1 MENRLKVGITHGDI
15 NGVAYEM
22 VIKMMAENRIC
33 EVCTPVFYG
42 SPKVAA
48 YYRKNLSVENFNLN
62 SIQNAQDANSKRCNV
77 INCVD
82 DAVKVEA
89 GRETPESDG
98 VAISV
103 LKRALDDLDN
113 KSLDVLVAAPQ
124 GVNSFKL
131 EEANGCI
138 DFLNR
143 RYETKYGM
151 PVLVGEKM
159 KMSFVT
165 THVPFREI
173 ANHLTVATVLSKLK
187 TLDYCLK
194 KDFSIRKPRIAVLGL
209 NPHTGE
215 NCNFG
220 EEEKNGL
227 IPAIEKARENGIMAL
242 GPYAADTLFSGTEY
256 EKFDAILALYY
267 DQGMIP
273 FKTIEGVE
281 GAVLVAGL
289 PVVYTSTVSGVAY
302 DIAGQGVAN
311 EQGLRKAVY
320 LAIDVFNTRMQN
332 IALARNPLPHYD
344 VAGNAN
350 ESDMNVE
357 QIAGVK
363 REEEDK

>member
-48 YYRKNLSVENFNLN
+48 YYRKNLSVENFNLS
-62 SIQNAQDANSKRCNV
+62 SIQSAREANSKRCNV

-89 GRETPESDG
+89 GKETPESDEA
-98 VAISV
+98 AIAV
-103 LKRALDDLDN
+103 LKKALDDLDQ
-113 KSLDVLVAAPQ
+113 KELDVVVAAPQ
-124 GVNSFKL
+124 GINSFKL
-131 EEANGCI
+131 ENASGCI
-138 DFLNR
+138 NFLSK
-143 RYETKYGM
+143 RYDAKFAM
-151 PVLVGEKM
+151 PLLVGEKM
-159 KMSFVT
+159 KMGFVT
-165 THVPFREI
+165 TQVPFREI
-173 ANHLTVATVLSKLK
+173 PENLTAANVLSKLK
-187 TLDYCLK
+187 TLDYCLRR
-194 KDFSIRKPRIAVLGL
+194 DFTIRKPRIAVLGL

-215 NCNFG
+215 NCVFG
-220 EEEKNGL
+220 EEEKNCL
-227 IPAIEKARENGIMAL
+227 IPAIEKARESGIMAL
-242 GPYAADTLFSGTEY
+242 GPYAADRLFSATEY
-256 EKFDAILALYY
+256 EKFDAVLALYY
-267 DQGMIP
+267 DQGMVP
-273 FKTIEGVE
+273 FKAIEGVE

-289 PVVYTSTVSGVAY
+289 PIVYTSTVSGVAY

-311 EQGLRKAVY
+311 EQGLRKALY

-332 IALARNPLPHYD
+332 SALSRNPLPHYD

-357 QIAGVK
+357 QIAGV
-363 REEEDK
+363 RGEEDK

>member
-15 NGVAYEM
+15 NGVAYEL

-62 SIQNAQDANSKRCNV
+62 SIQSAQDANSKRCNV

-89 GRETPESDG
+89 GKETPESDG
-98 VAISV
+98 AAMSV
-103 LKRALDDLDN
+103 LKKALDDLEQRM
-113 KSLDVLVAAPQ
+113 LDVVVAAPQ
-124 GVNSFKL
+124 GINSFKL
-131 EEANGCI
+131 ENANGCVE
-138 DFLNR
+138 FLNR
-143 RYETKYGM
+143 RYDSKFGM
-151 PVLVGEKM
+151 PLLVGEKM
-159 KMSFVT
+159 KMGFVT
-165 THVPFREI
+165 THMPFREI
-173 ANHLTVATVLSKLK
+173 AENLTAAHVFNKLK

-194 KDFSIRKPRIAVLGL
+194 RDFTIRKPRIAVLGL
-209 NPHTGE
+209 NPHAGE
-215 NCNFG
+215 NCTFG
-220 EEEKNGL
+220 EEEKTCL

-242 GPYAADTLFSGTEY
+242 GPYAADSLFSGMEY
-256 EKFDAILALYY
+256 EKFDAILALYH

-273 FKTIEGVE
+273 FKAIEGVE

-289 PVVYTSTVSGVAY
+289 PIVYTSTVSGMAY

-332 IALARNPLPHYD
+332 VALGRNPLPHYD

-363 REEEDK
+363 GEEEDK

>member
-62 SIQNAQDANSKRCNV
+62 SIQSARDANARRCNV
-77 INCVD
+77 INCVED
-82 DAVKVEA
+82 TVKVEA
-89 GRETPESDG
+89 GKETPESDG
-98 VAISV
+98 AAMSV
-103 LKRALDDLDN
+103 LKKALDDLDR
-113 KSLDVLVAAPQ
+113 KELDVLVAAPQ
-124 GVNSFKL
+124 GMDSFKL
-131 EEANGCI
+131 ENANGGVG
-138 DFLNR
+138 FLSG
-143 RYETKYGM
+143 RYDAKFAM
-151 PVLVGEKM
+151 PLLVGEKM
-159 KMSFVT
+159 KMGFVT

-173 ANHLTVATVLSKLK
+173 AENLTAANVFSKLK

-194 KDFSIRKPRIAVLGL
+194 RDFTIRKPRIAVLGL
-209 NPHTGE
+209 NPHTGGD
-215 NCNFG
+215 CSFG
-220 EEEKNGL
+220 EEEKNAL

-242 GPYAADTLFSGTEY
+242 GPYAADSLFSGTEY

-289 PVVYTSTVSGVAY
+289 PVVCTSTVSGVAY
-302 DIAGQGVAN
+302 DIAGRGVAN

-320 LAIDVFNTRMQN
+320 LAIDVFNARMQN
-332 IALARNPLPHYD
+332 TALSRNPLPHYD

-363 REEEDK
+363 GEEEDK